1 MSDDDAATALVGREL
16 SKYRPCL
23 LFAHKKMLDDGEYEA
38 VARRIARD
46 ARIAFWGMLLGQGVL
61 LWQTVRALIR
71 FGEQG
76 AASFPIF
83 GTVGLLFT
91 LFAFGLA
98 VWARTKVV
106 TAMNLL
112 LEILPSA
119 EGEPA

>member
-1 MSDDDAATALVGREL
+1 
-16 SKYRPCL
+16 
-23 LFAHKKMLDDGEYEA
+23 
-38 VARRIARD
+38 
-46 ARIAFWGMLLGQGVL
+46 MLLGQGVL

-98 VWARTKVV
+98 VWARTKEV
-106 TAMNLL
+106 TAMNLV
-112 LEILPSA
+112 LEILPARATSLPRS
-119 EGEPA
+119 EGAAWAGEALTICLRFHQRDW